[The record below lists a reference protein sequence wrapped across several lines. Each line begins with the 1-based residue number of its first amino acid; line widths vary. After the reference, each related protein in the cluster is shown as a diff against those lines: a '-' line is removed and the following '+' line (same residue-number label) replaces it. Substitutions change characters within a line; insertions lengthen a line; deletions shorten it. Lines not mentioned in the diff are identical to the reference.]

1 MRPAYRDIEDEFI
14 SRDGEIRLFVQTVK
28 GELDKKILAFRGIGG
43 IGKTWLLTRL
53 AHECDEQKWLSATID
68 FTQGYDDYLAVVTG
82 IADQLGRER
91 FHSFNRIADNYIQKV
106 WSTYVPSQKYQ
117 GAERERN
124 GPDATFTGSLA
135 SVVGAGIVGIR
146 LIERIDNLLDTMQTE
161 LMRALVADMSTISIS
176 SNIPVALMFD
186 TYEYAEDSQLAQWV
200 QDFLISASREQGV
213 YGVIA
218 GRNQLRLMREWR
230 QQFTQVELG
239 YFGEQEVIMYLLDNR
254 KLGFLSSDVT
264 ETVWQLTRGL
274 PLCVGLAG
282 DLLEDSQEESA
293 DALHSTDILEQEL
306 NERLVSS
313 FLMERILQRVD
324 FETQRAI
331 LYAAITRW
339 FDGGILDEVADL
351 RDAQQIID
359 RLRKYSFT
367 RIHPFRGYAFHDII
381 RELLLVKWYRDNY
394 SEFLKL
400 NSRALKYF
408 ERQAA
413 TGPLENRGRYTLERL
428 YHQLIVDEDK
438 GIRLFEQQFKQA
450 ESLHQ
455 LDYCQ
460 ALLAEVEKYPNLL
473 EALKGQKEE
482 PLSPL

>member
-1 MRPAYRDIEDEFI
+1 MRPEYRDIEAEFI
-14 SRDGEIRLFVQTVK
+14 SRDPEIDLFLRTVK
-28 GELDKKILAFRGIGG
+28 GELAKRILVFQGIGG

-53 AHECDEQKWLSATID
+53 GHECDEQKWLSATID
-68 FTQGYDDYLAVVTG
+68 FTQGYDDYLAVVTE
-82 IADQLGRER
+82 IANQLGRER
-91 FHSFNRIADNYIQKV
+91 FQSFNRITDDYLQKV
-106 WSTYVPSQKYQ
+106 WSTYVPSQQYQ
-117 GAERERN
+117 DAERERK
-124 GPDATFTGSLA
+124 GPDTRFTGSLA

-146 LIERIDNLLDTMQTE
+146 LLERIDSLLDTMQADVVG
-161 LMRALVADMSTISIS
+161 ALVEDMSAIS
-176 SNIPVALMFD
+176 SGIPVALMFD
-186 TYEYAEDSQLAQWV
+186 TYEYAENSQLGQWI
-200 QDFLISASREQGV
+200 QDFLVSANREQGL

-230 QQFTQVELG
+230 QQFTQIELSC
-239 YFGEQEVIMYLLDNR
+239 FSEQEVIGYLLDNR
-254 KLGFLSSDVT
+254 RLGFLAQDVT
-264 ETVWQLTRGL
+264 ETIWQLTKGL

-282 DLLEDSQEESA
+282 DLLADRQKESA
-293 DALHSTDILEQEL
+293 DALQSIDILEQEL

-313 FLMERILQRVD
+313 FLMERILERVD
-324 FETQRAI
+324 SEIQSAI
-331 LYAAITRW
+331 MYAAITRW
-339 FDGGILDEVADL
+339 FDGGILDEVSGLIDVQ
-351 RDAQQIID
+351 RVID

-367 RIHPFRGYAFHDII
+367 RIHPFRGYTFHDII

-394 SEFLKL
+394 DEFLEL
-400 NSRALKYF
+400 NIRALKYF

-413 TGPLENRGRYTLERL
+413 SGLLENRGRFTLERL

-473 EALKGQKEE
+473 ETLEGYCKLLN
-482 PLSPL
+482 P